1 MIIDFHVHP
10 FCKEATVLPDY
21 DEALHRQFDN
31 IQNDV
36 DNQTIISMLKENFIH
51 RSINDLIAEMDANNI
66 DKACIVAMDL
76 STRYGV
82 EMVTNHDVAKF
93 SKQFPNRFIPFASVD
108 PNMGRLAVDKLVYAI
123 DELGCK
129 GLKLVAPVQNFD
141 IAEARFDPLWNL
153 ALDRDIV
160 VWTHC
165 AHQKSHPGSDARL
178 GHPMRVEPLALKYP
192 DMKIV
197 LGHGGFPWTL
207 EAWSLAYRHTNVYVD
222 ISAYPTLYDQ
232 FPWEAYSRHDCEHKL
247 LFASDM
253 PLVTFQETLSSLM
266 QVGLSKTFFNKI
278 LFQNAASLLDLK
290 ITNQGDH

>member
-10 FCKEATVLPDY
+10 FCKQATVLPNY
-21 DEALHRQFDN
+21 QEALQRQFENARSEADKEMVVA
-31 IQNDV
+31 I
-36 DNQTIISMLKENFIH
+36 LEENFMRRNID
-51 RSINDLIAEMDANNI
+51 DLIADMDEHGI
-66 DKACIVAMDL
+66 DKACIVAMDM

-82 EMVTNHDVAKF
+82 ELVTNADVARF
-93 SKQFPNRFIPFASVD
+93 ADQFPERLIPFASVD
-108 PNMGRLAVDKLVYAI
+108 PNMGRLAVDKLAHAV
-123 DELGCK
+123 DELGCR

-141 IAEARFDPLWNL
+141 IADSRFDPLWDL

-160 VWTHC
+160 VWSHC

-207 EAWSLAYRHTNVYVD
+207 EAWSLAYRHANVYVD

-232 FPWEAYSRHDCEHKL
+232 FPWEAYSRHECEHKL
-247 LFASDM
+247 LFASDV
-253 PLVTFQETLSSLM
+253 PLGTFQETLSALK
-266 QVGLSKTFFNKI
+266 QVGLSEGFLNKI
-278 LFQNAASLLDLK
+278 LYQNAAELLNIRISDLV
-290 ITNQGDH
+290 